1 VLTPTELEDVSVP
14 VAEPRGGLDGGQVLG
29 LFQASQ
35 QLLCATKNEPQLR
48 LRYDTARAVI
58 ITSLAGERTGQDLVS
73 ELGMHP
79 VTI

>member
-1 VLTPTELEDVSVP
+1 LEDVAIP
-14 VAEPRGGLDGGQVLG
+14 VAEPRRGLDDGQVLG

-35 QLLCATKNEPQLR
+35 QLQCATKNDHEWR

-58 ITSLAGERTGQDLVS
+58 ITSLAGARTGQDLGS